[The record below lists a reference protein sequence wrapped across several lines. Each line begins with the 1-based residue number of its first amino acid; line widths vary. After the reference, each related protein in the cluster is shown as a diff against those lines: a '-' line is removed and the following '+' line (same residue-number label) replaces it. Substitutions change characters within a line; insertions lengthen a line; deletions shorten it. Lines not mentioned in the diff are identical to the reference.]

1 MDCFAGDIRCR
12 FVSSLCPLVI
22 SSRNDGRFNK
32 EALRTIQDMSL
43 RERAVFA
50 PLVFMTLLLG
60 VYPVLALDLIG
71 PSVQSLIDNYNSAL
85 SIAGIDG
92 NTMIA
97 SH

>member
-1 MDCFAGDIRCR
+1 
-12 FVSSLCPLVI
+12 
-22 SSRNDGRFNK
+22 
-32 EALRTIQDMSL
+32 MSL